1 MATRHFAIP
10 AANRLASLPV
20 ESLNEVF
27 AHLLSSAVASND
39 KLPTKGAITRYHSK
53 QPPPLEIGAYLARLT
68 KYTPFPRDAV
78 ILGIVYLNRITHLP
92 YTSEPGIHPAPLLS
106 DPPATPDR
114 LAPPTSPIEAPSPLP
129 PSPTISGVERPR
141 VSPFLN
147 SYTLHR
153 LVLATL
159 LIACKFSVD
168 GTLSQSRVAKVGGV
182 GAHELCKLEGECLR
196 LLGWSL
202 MWTLDE
208 VDNACAEVERVGE
221 ELGVW
226 PKEAEERRARQ
237 KDEAQAPREE
247 DSFRASTS
255 RLPSPPRLVIPSNE
269 PPSRSSCVPVAPSVP
284 PSTSSLA
291 STAPSSE
298 ASTSQPSSSASSP
311 RLFSP
316 CTESRQHKRSFLSA
330 APAEARTEEAED
342 DEPTP
347 PSSPSVSSADGS
359 EGVRAK
365 VREDVERAAL
375 SPRASTETLILVRHG
390 QSETNAANIFTGTL
404 DPPLTAREENEA
416 RTLGTK
422 LRDLDLILEALDQHP
437 SPAITVDAALNER
450 DYGLLNGRDKDW
462 AAREYGAEQV
472 QAWRRGYRAVPPGG
486 ESLEMT
492 VERVWRYYEREILP
506 RLERGECV
514 LVVSHG
520 NTLRGVCMRL
530 DGLDE
535 DEVLKLQLGTGA
547 YRVYRIDAD
556 GEVVER
562 RTFAVNGLEGGPQ

>member
-1 MATRHFAIP
+1 MATVHFPIP
-10 AANRLASLPV
+10 ATNRLASLPV

-27 AHLLSSAVASND
+27 AHLLSLAVASND

-92 YTSEPGIHPAPLLS
+92 YTSEPGIHPGPLLS
-106 DPPATPDR
+106 VRPPRLPPRPPPSPGASKSPSKDPPATPDR

-208 VDNACAEVERVGE
+208 VEDACAEVERVGE

-237 KDEAQAPREE
+237 KDEVQAPREE
-247 DSFRASTS
+247 DPFRASTS
-255 RLPSPPRLVIPSNE
+255 RLPSPPRLVIPSDGPSSG
-269 PPSRSSCVPVAPSVP
+269 PPRGAVATSAPASA
-284 PSTSSLA
+284 SSLA

-316 CTESRQHKRSFLSA
+316 CTESRQHKRSFLSV
-330 APAEARTEEAED
+330 APEAARTEEDED

-375 SPRASTETLILVRHG
+375 SPRASTETVRRFEGLH
-390 QSETNAANIFTGTL
+390 
-404 DPPLTAREENEA
+404 LTSQE
-416 RTLGTK
+416 
-422 LRDLDLILEALDQHP
+422 
-437 SPAITVDAALNER
+437 
-450 DYGLLNGRDKDW
+450 
-462 AAREYGAEQV
+462 GA
-472 QAWRRGYRAVPPGG
+472 
-486 ESLEMT
+486 S
-492 VERVWRYYEREILP
+492 
-506 RLERGECV
+506 
-514 LVVSHG
+514 S
-520 NTLRGVCMRL
+520 
-530 DGLDE
+530 
-535 DEVLKLQLGTGA
+535 
-547 YRVYRIDAD
+547 
-556 GEVVER
+556 
-562 RTFAVNGLEGGPQ
+562 F